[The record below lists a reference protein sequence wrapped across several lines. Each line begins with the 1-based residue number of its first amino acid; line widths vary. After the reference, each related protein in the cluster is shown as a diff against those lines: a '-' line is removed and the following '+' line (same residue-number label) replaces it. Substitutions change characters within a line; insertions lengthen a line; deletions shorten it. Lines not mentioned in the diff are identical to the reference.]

1 MKYLKSKASYVSL
14 ENQFLRFFMVG
25 GFCAFLNIVILYILT
40 GILNFHYLLSVLIQT
55 VVVNYIGFYLNRRF
69 TFKKTKGNFW
79 EGLVKYYTVMISSFL
94 MVSSLMYLLVDI
106 FRVWYLYAFILITI
120 MMMIFNFLSHQKW
133 TFKK

>member
-69 TFKKTKGNFW
+69 TFKRTKGEFW
-79 EGLVKYYTVMISSFL
+79 EGLAKYYAVMISSFL

-106 FRVWYLYAFILITI
+106 FHVWYLYAFVLITI